1 MEKVK
6 LKTNILKREI
16 INIFKKFGLS
26 NNHSII
32 SANALI
38 NSELVGAYGHGL
50 SRLKM
55 YCDRINKKLINPSPK
70 IKIKKISQ
78 SISQIDADNSIGF
91 VAADIAIKEAIKN
104 AKKTGIG
111 LVGIKK
117 SGHYGMSGYYA
128 EQAVKKNLI
137 VFCFTNAPPA
147 IAPYGARKSLFG
159 TNPVCF
165 GTPTSSKVPFILDT
179 SVSMINRGV
188 IRVAARLGK
197 KIPAGVAL
205 DKNGNLT
212 TDAKKAL
219 KGVQLPIAGFRGS
232 GKVTDYAPNLS
243 KYRND
248 DDLETKTLDRTLTVA
263 VLIASLLTIMIPLY
277 YLGEQ
282 DRQEGFVEEFD
293 EVSVERGEHLYEE
306 FGCGNCHGVD
316 GSGGAASYVEKR
328 SGINVTWTAPAINNV
343 FYRYDDEEVR
353 YWLIYGRA
361 NSPMPAWGLEGG
373 GPMNDGQLDDLIEY
387 MHHFQI
393 SQSEELQTIEMNI
406 NSSLS
411 RLDTS
416 ELLVE
421 NEIARQKELIQSVK
435 DAPGKLPVVQKA
447 VEDVSALLSKEG
459 GIDTDEDGLSDSTE
473 TELSAYSSTVS
484 EVLGTSILNLDPDN
498 EESIPGRK
506 DKSVAS
512 GYLSQLESEL
522 INITIVAEGY
532 DKFIKEAE
540 TGLAFLEKALE
551 EKLWEVSFDEIA
563 DSTFD
568 GDLEKAKR
576 AVGLFNAYCA
586 RCHTAGYSAGVA
598 YTKEIAS
605 GGLGPALRAGRANI
619 QFKQREDLID
629 FIVKGSVNGK
639 AYGVNGVGGGKMPGF
654 GAVLPQS
661 DIELIIDYLRGM
673 TPDA

>member
-1 MEKVK
+1 M
-6 LKTNILKREI
+6 
-16 INIFKKFGLS
+16 
-26 NNHSII
+26 
-32 SANALI
+32 
-38 NSELVGAYGHGL
+38 
-50 SRLKM
+50 
-55 YCDRINKKLINPSPK
+55 
-70 IKIKKISQ
+70 
-78 SISQIDADNSIGF
+78 
-91 VAADIAIKEAIKN
+91 
-104 AKKTGIG
+104 
-111 LVGIKK
+111 
-117 SGHYGMSGYYA
+117 
-128 EQAVKKNLI
+128 
-137 VFCFTNAPPA
+137 
-147 IAPYGARKSLFG
+147 
-159 TNPVCF
+159 
-165 GTPTSSKVPFILDT
+165 TSSLSITL
-179 SVSMINRGV
+179 IALG
-188 IRVAARLGK
+188 IIAAL
-197 KIPAGVAL
+197 AFFTA
-205 DKNGNLT
+205 
-212 TDAKKAL
+212 
-219 KGVQLPIAGFRGS
+219 AGFRGS
-232 GKVTDYAPNLS
+232 GKVSDYAPNLS

-293 EVSVERGEHLYEE
+293 EVFVERGEHLYEE

-328 SGINVTWTAPAINNV
+328 SGINVTWAAPAINNV
-343 FYRYDDEEVR
+343 FYRYDDDEVR
-353 YWLIYGRA
+353 YWLIFGRA

-411 RLDTS
+411 RIDTS

-473 TELSAYSSTVS
+473 TELSSYSSSVS

-532 DKFIKEAE
+532 DKFINEAE

-551 EKLWEVSFDEIA
+551 EKLWEVSFEEIA
-563 DSTFD
+563 DSTYE
-568 GDLEKAKR
+568 GDIEKAKR

-605 GGLGPALRAGRANI
+605 GGLGPALRAGRVNI
-619 QFKQREDLID
+619 QFKQREDFID
-629 FIVKGSVNGK
+629 FIIKGSVNGK

-673 TPDA
+673 EPDA

>member
-1 MEKVK
+1 M
-6 LKTNILKREI
+6 
-16 INIFKKFGLS
+16 
-26 NNHSII
+26 
-32 SANALI
+32 
-38 NSELVGAYGHGL
+38 
-50 SRLKM
+50 
-55 YCDRINKKLINPSPK
+55 
-70 IKIKKISQ
+70 
-78 SISQIDADNSIGF
+78 
-91 VAADIAIKEAIKN
+91 
-104 AKKTGIG
+104 
-111 LVGIKK
+111 
-117 SGHYGMSGYYA
+117 
-128 EQAVKKNLI
+128 
-137 VFCFTNAPPA
+137 
-147 IAPYGARKSLFG
+147 
-159 TNPVCF
+159 
-165 GTPTSSKVPFILDT
+165 TSSLSITL
-179 SVSMINRGV
+179 IALG
-188 IRVAARLGK
+188 IIAAL
-197 KIPAGVAL
+197 AFFTA
-205 DKNGNLT
+205 
-212 TDAKKAL
+212 
-219 KGVQLPIAGFRGS
+219 AGFRGS
-232 GKVTDYAPNLS
+232 GKVSDYAPNLS

-435 DAPGKLPVVQKA
+435 DAPGKLPVIQKA
-447 VEDVSALLSKEG
+447 VEDVSA
-459 GIDTDEDGLSDSTE
+459 
-473 TELSAYSSTVS
+473 
-484 EVLGTSILNLDPDN
+484 
-498 EESIPGRK
+498 
-506 DKSVAS
+506 
-512 GYLSQLESEL
+512 
-522 INITIVAEGY
+522 
-532 DKFIKEAE
+532 DKFMKEAE

-568 GDLEKAKR
+568 GDVEKAKR

>member
-1 MEKVK
+1 MTSSV
-6 LKTNILKREI
+6 LITLI
-16 INIFKKFGLS
+16 
-26 NNHSII
+26 
-32 SANALI
+32 ALGI
-38 NSELVGAYGHGL
+38 VGAL
-50 SRLKM
+50 
-55 YCDRINKKLINPSPK
+55 
-70 IKIKKISQ
+70 
-78 SISQIDADNSIGF
+78 AF
-91 VAADIAIKEAIKN
+91 FAAI
-104 AKKTGIG
+104 
-111 LVGIKK
+111 
-117 SGHYGMSGYYA
+117 
-128 EQAVKKNLI
+128 
-137 VFCFTNAPPA
+137 
-147 IAPYGARKSLFG
+147 
-159 TNPVCF
+159 
-165 GTPTSSKVPFILDT
+165 
-179 SVSMINRGV
+179 
-188 IRVAARLGK
+188 
-197 KIPAGVAL
+197 
-205 DKNGNLT
+205 
-212 TDAKKAL
+212 
-219 KGVQLPIAGFRGS
+219 GFRGS
-232 GKVTDYAPNLS
+232 GKVSDYAPNLS
-243 KYRND
+243 KYRTD

-282 DRQEGFVEEFD
+282 ERQEGFVEEFD

-328 SGINVTWTAPAINNV
+328 SGISVTWAAPAINNV

-393 SQSEELQTIEMNI
+393 SQESELSTIEMNI

-411 RLDTS
+411 RLETS
-416 ELLVE
+416 ELLVQ
-421 NEIARQKELIQSVK
+421 NEIERQKELIQSVK
-435 DAPGKLPVVQKA
+435 DAPSKLPVVIKA
-447 VEDVSALLSKEG
+447 VEDVSDLLSREG
-459 GIDTDEDGLSDSTE
+459 GIDTDEDGLSDSVE
-473 TELSAYSSTVS
+473 TELSSYSASVS
-484 EVLGTSILNLDPDN
+484 EILGTSILNLDPDN
-498 EESIPGRK
+498 EQSIPGRK
-506 DKSVAS
+506 DLSVAK
-512 GYLSQLESEL
+512 GLLSQLESEL
-522 INITIVAEGY
+522 INIRIVSEGY
-532 DKFIKEAE
+532 DKFINEAE

-551 EKLWEVSFDEIA
+551 EKLWEVSYEEIA

-619 QFKQREDLID
+619 QFKQREDLIS

-654 GAVLPQS
+654 GAVLPES
-661 DIELIIDYLRGM
+661 DIALIIDYLRGM

>member
-1 MEKVK
+1 M
-6 LKTNILKREI
+6 
-16 INIFKKFGLS
+16 
-26 NNHSII
+26 
-32 SANALI
+32 
-38 NSELVGAYGHGL
+38 
-50 SRLKM
+50 
-55 YCDRINKKLINPSPK
+55 
-70 IKIKKISQ
+70 
-78 SISQIDADNSIGF
+78 
-91 VAADIAIKEAIKN
+91 
-104 AKKTGIG
+104 
-111 LVGIKK
+111 
-117 SGHYGMSGYYA
+117 
-128 EQAVKKNLI
+128 
-137 VFCFTNAPPA
+137 
-147 IAPYGARKSLFG
+147 
-159 TNPVCF
+159 
-165 GTPTSSKVPFILDT
+165 TSSLSITLIAFGI
-179 SVSMINRGV
+179 I
-188 IRVAARLGK
+188 AAL
-197 KIPAGVAL
+197 AFFTA
-205 DKNGNLT
+205 
-212 TDAKKAL
+212 
-219 KGVQLPIAGFRGS
+219 AGFRGS
-232 GKVTDYAPNLS
+232 GKVNDYAPNLS
-243 KYRND
+243 KYRTD

-263 VLIASLLTIMIPLY
+263 VLLASILTIMIPLY

-282 DRQEGFVEEFD
+282 ERQEGFVEEFD

-306 FGCGNCHGVD
+306 FGCGNCHGAD

-361 NSPMPAWGLEGG
+361 NSPMPAWGLKGG

-393 SQSEELQTIEMNI
+393 TQESELRTIEMNI

-411 RLDTS
+411 RIETS

-421 NEIARQKELIQSVK
+421 NEIARQKELIQSVEE
-435 DAPGKLPVVQKA
+435 APSKLPIVEKA
-447 VEDVSALLSKEG
+447 VQDVSALLSKEG

-473 TELSAYSSTVS
+473 TELSTYSTSIS
-484 EVLGTSILNLDPDN
+484 EALGTSILNLDPDN
-498 EESIPGRK
+498 EQSIPGRK
-506 DKSVAS
+506 DLSVAK

-522 INITIVAEGY
+522 INVRIVSEGY
-532 DKFIKEAE
+532 DKFINEAE

-563 DSTFD
+563 NSTFD
-568 GDLEKAKR
+568 GDLEKAIR

-654 GAVLPQS
+654 GAVLPES
-661 DIELIIDYLRGM
+661 DIALIIDYLRGM
-673 TPDA
+673 KPDA

>member
-1 MEKVK
+1 M
-6 LKTNILKREI
+6 
-16 INIFKKFGLS
+16 
-26 NNHSII
+26 
-32 SANALI
+32 
-38 NSELVGAYGHGL
+38 
-50 SRLKM
+50 
-55 YCDRINKKLINPSPK
+55 
-70 IKIKKISQ
+70 
-78 SISQIDADNSIGF
+78 
-91 VAADIAIKEAIKN
+91 
-104 AKKTGIG
+104 
-111 LVGIKK
+111 
-117 SGHYGMSGYYA
+117 
-128 EQAVKKNLI
+128 
-137 VFCFTNAPPA
+137 
-147 IAPYGARKSLFG
+147 
-159 TNPVCF
+159 
-165 GTPTSSKVPFILDT
+165 TSSLSITL
-179 SVSMINRGV
+179 IALG
-188 IRVAARLGK
+188 IIAAL
-197 KIPAGVAL
+197 AFFTA
-205 DKNGNLT
+205 
-212 TDAKKAL
+212 
-219 KGVQLPIAGFRGS
+219 AGFRGS
-232 GKVTDYAPNLS
+232 GKVSDYAPNLT
-243 KYRND
+243 KYRTD

-263 VLIASLLTIMIPLY
+263 VIIASLLTIMIPLY

-343 FYRYDDEEVR
+343 FFRYDDEEVR

-393 SQSEELQTIEMNI
+393 SQESELQTIEMNI

-435 DAPGKLPVVQKA
+435 EAPSKLPIVEKA
-447 VEDVSALLSKEG
+447 VQDVSDLLAKEG

-473 TELSAYSSTVS
+473 AELSSYSASIS
-484 EVLGTSILNLDPDN
+484 ETLGTSVLNLDPDN
-498 EESIPGRK
+498 EQSIPGRK
-506 DKSVAS
+506 DLSVAK
-512 GYLSQLESEL
+512 GFLSQLESEL
-522 INITIVAEGY
+522 INIRIVAEGF
-532 DKFIKEAE
+532 DKFINEAE

-551 EKLWEVSFDEIA
+551 EKLWEVSFEEIA

-568 GDLEKAKR
+568 GDLEKAQR

>member
-1 MEKVK
+1 M
-6 LKTNILKREI
+6 
-16 INIFKKFGLS
+16 
-26 NNHSII
+26 
-32 SANALI
+32 
-38 NSELVGAYGHGL
+38 
-50 SRLKM
+50 
-55 YCDRINKKLINPSPK
+55 
-70 IKIKKISQ
+70 
-78 SISQIDADNSIGF
+78 
-91 VAADIAIKEAIKN
+91 
-104 AKKTGIG
+104 
-111 LVGIKK
+111 
-117 SGHYGMSGYYA
+117 
-128 EQAVKKNLI
+128 
-137 VFCFTNAPPA
+137 
-147 IAPYGARKSLFG
+147 
-159 TNPVCF
+159 
-165 GTPTSSKVPFILDT
+165 TSSLSITLIAFGI
-179 SVSMINRGV
+179 I
-188 IRVAARLGK
+188 AAL
-197 KIPAGVAL
+197 AFFTA
-205 DKNGNLT
+205 
-212 TDAKKAL
+212 
-219 KGVQLPIAGFRGS
+219 AGFRGS
-232 GKVTDYAPNLS
+232 GKVNDYAPNLS
-243 KYRND
+243 KYRAD

-263 VLIASLLTIMIPLY
+263 VLLASILTIMIPLY

-282 DRQEGFVEEFD
+282 ERQEGFVEEFD

-393 SQSEELQTIEMNI
+393 TQESELRTIEMNI

-421 NEIARQKELIQSVK
+421 NEIARQKELIQSVEE
-435 DAPGKLPVVQKA
+435 APSKLPIVEKA
-447 VEDVSALLSKEG
+447 VQDVTALLSKEG

-473 TELSAYSSTVS
+473 TELSTYSASIS
-484 EVLGTSILNLDPDN
+484 EALGTSILNLDPDN
-498 EESIPGRK
+498 EQSIPGRK
-506 DKSVAS
+506 DLSVAK

-522 INITIVAEGY
+522 INIRIVSEGY
-532 DKFIKEAE
+532 DKFINEAE
-540 TGLAFLEKALE
+540 TGLAFLEKALD

-563 DSTFD
+563 NSTFN

-654 GAVLPQS
+654 GAVLPES
-661 DIELIIDYLRGM
+661 DIALIIDYLRGM
-673 TPDA
+673 KPDA

>member
-1 MEKVK
+1 M
-6 LKTNILKREI
+6 
-16 INIFKKFGLS
+16 
-26 NNHSII
+26 
-32 SANALI
+32 
-38 NSELVGAYGHGL
+38 
-50 SRLKM
+50 
-55 YCDRINKKLINPSPK
+55 
-70 IKIKKISQ
+70 
-78 SISQIDADNSIGF
+78 
-91 VAADIAIKEAIKN
+91 
-104 AKKTGIG
+104 
-111 LVGIKK
+111 
-117 SGHYGMSGYYA
+117 
-128 EQAVKKNLI
+128 
-137 VFCFTNAPPA
+137 
-147 IAPYGARKSLFG
+147 
-159 TNPVCF
+159 
-165 GTPTSSKVPFILDT
+165 TSSLSITL
-179 SVSMINRGV
+179 IALG
-188 IRVAARLGK
+188 IIAAL
-197 KIPAGVAL
+197 AFFTA
-205 DKNGNLT
+205 T
-212 TDAKKAL
+212 
-219 KGVQLPIAGFRGS
+219 GFRGS
-232 GKVTDYAPNLS
+232 GKVSDYAPNLT
-243 KYRND
+243 KYRTD

-343 FYRYDDEEVR
+343 FFRYDDEEVR

-393 SQSEELQTIEMNI
+393 SQESELQTIEMNI

-435 DAPGKLPVVQKA
+435 EAPSKLPIIEKA
-447 VEDVSALLSKEG
+447 VQDVSDLLAIEG
-459 GIDTDEDGLSDSTE
+459 GIDTDEDGLSDLTE
-473 TELSAYSSTVS
+473 AELSSYSASIS
-484 EVLGTSILNLDPDN
+484 ETLGTSVLNLDPDN
-498 EESIPGRK
+498 EQSIPGRK
-506 DKSVAS
+506 DLSVAK
-512 GYLSQLESEL
+512 GFLSQLESEL
-522 INITIVAEGY
+522 INIRIVSEGF
-532 DKFIKEAE
+532 DKFINEAE

-551 EKLWEVSFDEIA
+551 EKLWEVSFEEIA

-568 GDLEKAKR
+568 GDLEKAQR

>member
-1 MEKVK
+1 M
-6 LKTNILKREI
+6 
-16 INIFKKFGLS
+16 
-26 NNHSII
+26 
-32 SANALI
+32 
-38 NSELVGAYGHGL
+38 
-50 SRLKM
+50 
-55 YCDRINKKLINPSPK
+55 
-70 IKIKKISQ
+70 
-78 SISQIDADNSIGF
+78 
-91 VAADIAIKEAIKN
+91 
-104 AKKTGIG
+104 
-111 LVGIKK
+111 
-117 SGHYGMSGYYA
+117 
-128 EQAVKKNLI
+128 
-137 VFCFTNAPPA
+137 
-147 IAPYGARKSLFG
+147 
-159 TNPVCF
+159 
-165 GTPTSSKVPFILDT
+165 TSSLSITLIAFGI
-179 SVSMINRGV
+179 I
-188 IRVAARLGK
+188 AALAFFTA
-197 KIPAGVAL
+197 AGL
-205 DKNGNLT
+205 
-212 TDAKKAL
+212 
-219 KGVQLPIAGFRGS
+219 RGS
-232 GKVTDYAPNLS
+232 GKVNDYAPNLS
-243 KYRND
+243 KYRTD

-263 VLIASLLTIMIPLY
+263 VLLASILTIMIPLY

-282 DRQEGFVEEFD
+282 ERQEGFVEEFD

-306 FGCGNCHGVD
+306 FGCGNCHGAD

-393 SQSEELQTIEMNI
+393 TQESELRTIEMNI

-411 RLDTS
+411 RLETS

-421 NEIARQKELIQSVK
+421 NEIARQKELIQSVEE
-435 DAPGKLPVVQKA
+435 APSKLPIVEKA
-447 VEDVSALLSKEG
+447 VQDVSALLSKEG

-473 TELSAYSSTVS
+473 TELSTYSASIS
-484 EVLGTSILNLDPDN
+484 EALGTSILNLDPDN
-498 EESIPGRK
+498 EQSIPGRK
-506 DKSVAS
+506 DLSIAK

-522 INITIVAEGY
+522 INIRIVSEGY
-532 DKFIKEAE
+532 DKFINEAE

-563 DSTFD
+563 NSTFD
-568 GDLEKAKR
+568 GDLEKAIR

-654 GAVLPQS
+654 GAVLPES
-661 DIELIIDYLRGM
+661 DIALIIDYLRGM
-673 TPDA
+673 KPDA

>member
-1 MEKVK
+1 M
-6 LKTNILKREI
+6 
-16 INIFKKFGLS
+16 
-26 NNHSII
+26 
-32 SANALI
+32 
-38 NSELVGAYGHGL
+38 
-50 SRLKM
+50 
-55 YCDRINKKLINPSPK
+55 
-70 IKIKKISQ
+70 
-78 SISQIDADNSIGF
+78 
-91 VAADIAIKEAIKN
+91 
-104 AKKTGIG
+104 
-111 LVGIKK
+111 
-117 SGHYGMSGYYA
+117 
-128 EQAVKKNLI
+128 
-137 VFCFTNAPPA
+137 
-147 IAPYGARKSLFG
+147 
-159 TNPVCF
+159 
-165 GTPTSSKVPFILDT
+165 TSSLSITLIAFGI
-179 SVSMINRGV
+179 I
-188 IRVAARLGK
+188 AAL
-197 KIPAGVAL
+197 AFFTA
-205 DKNGNLT
+205 
-212 TDAKKAL
+212 
-219 KGVQLPIAGFRGS
+219 AGFRGS
-232 GKVTDYAPNLS
+232 GKVNDYAPNLS
-243 KYRND
+243 KYRTD

-263 VLIASLLTIMIPLY
+263 VLLASILTIMIPLY

-393 SQSEELQTIEMNI
+393 TQESELRSIEINI

-411 RLDTS
+411 RIETS

-421 NEIARQKELIQSVK
+421 NEIARQKELIQSVEE
-435 DAPGKLPVVQKA
+435 APSKLPIVEKA
-447 VEDVSALLSKEG
+447 VQDVSALLSKEG

-473 TELSAYSSTVS
+473 TELSTYSASIS
-484 EVLGTSILNLDPDN
+484 EALGTSILNLDPDN
-498 EESIPGRK
+498 EQSIPGRK
-506 DKSVAS
+506 DLSVAK
-512 GYLSQLESEL
+512 GFLSQLESEL
-522 INITIVAEGY
+522 INIRIVSEGY
-532 DKFIKEAE
+532 DKFINEAE

-563 DSTFD
+563 NSTFD
-568 GDLEKAKR
+568 GDLEKAIR

-654 GAVLPQS
+654 GAVLPES
-661 DIELIIDYLRGM
+661 DIALIIDYLRGM
-673 TPDA
+673 KPDA

>member
-1 MEKVK
+1 M
-6 LKTNILKREI
+6 
-16 INIFKKFGLS
+16 
-26 NNHSII
+26 
-32 SANALI
+32 
-38 NSELVGAYGHGL
+38 
-50 SRLKM
+50 
-55 YCDRINKKLINPSPK
+55 
-70 IKIKKISQ
+70 
-78 SISQIDADNSIGF
+78 
-91 VAADIAIKEAIKN
+91 
-104 AKKTGIG
+104 
-111 LVGIKK
+111 
-117 SGHYGMSGYYA
+117 
-128 EQAVKKNLI
+128 
-137 VFCFTNAPPA
+137 
-147 IAPYGARKSLFG
+147 
-159 TNPVCF
+159 
-165 GTPTSSKVPFILDT
+165 TSSLSITL
-179 SVSMINRGV
+179 IALG
-188 IRVAARLGK
+188 IIAAL
-197 KIPAGVAL
+197 AFFTA
-205 DKNGNLT
+205 
-212 TDAKKAL
+212 
-219 KGVQLPIAGFRGS
+219 AGFRGS
-232 GKVTDYAPNLS
+232 GKVSDYAPNLS

-421 NEIARQKELIQSVK
+421 NEIARQKELIQSVE
-435 DAPGKLPVVQKA
+435 DAPGKLPVIQKA

-473 TELSAYSSTVS
+473 TELSAYSSSVS

-532 DKFIKEAE
+532 DKFMKEAE
-540 TGLAFLEKALE
+540 TGLAFLEKHWKKNFGKFHSM
-551 EKLWEVSFDEIA
+551 KL
-563 DSTFD
+563 
-568 GDLEKAKR
+568 L
-576 AVGLFNAYCA
+576 
-586 RCHTAGYSAGVA
+586 
-598 YTKEIAS
+598 
-605 GGLGPALRAGRANI
+605 I
-619 QFKQREDLID
+619 QLLME
-629 FIVKGSVNGK
+629 
-639 AYGVNGVGGGKMPGF
+639 M
-654 GAVLPQS
+654 
-661 DIELIIDYLRGM
+661 
-673 TPDA
+673 

>member
-1 MEKVK
+1 M
-6 LKTNILKREI
+6 
-16 INIFKKFGLS
+16 
-26 NNHSII
+26 
-32 SANALI
+32 
-38 NSELVGAYGHGL
+38 
-50 SRLKM
+50 
-55 YCDRINKKLINPSPK
+55 
-70 IKIKKISQ
+70 
-78 SISQIDADNSIGF
+78 
-91 VAADIAIKEAIKN
+91 
-104 AKKTGIG
+104 
-111 LVGIKK
+111 
-117 SGHYGMSGYYA
+117 
-128 EQAVKKNLI
+128 
-137 VFCFTNAPPA
+137 
-147 IAPYGARKSLFG
+147 
-159 TNPVCF
+159 
-165 GTPTSSKVPFILDT
+165 TSSLSITLIAFGI
-179 SVSMINRGV
+179 I
-188 IRVAARLGK
+188 AAL
-197 KIPAGVAL
+197 AFFTA
-205 DKNGNLT
+205 
-212 TDAKKAL
+212 
-219 KGVQLPIAGFRGS
+219 AGFRGS
-232 GKVTDYAPNLS
+232 GKVNDYAPNLS
-243 KYRND
+243 KYRAD

-263 VLIASLLTIMIPLY
+263 VLLASILTIMIPLY

-282 DRQEGFVEEFD
+282 ERQEGFVEEFD

-393 SQSEELQTIEMNI
+393 TQESELRTIEMNV

-411 RLDTS
+411 RIETS

-421 NEIARQKELIQSVK
+421 NEIARQKELIQSVEE
-435 DAPGKLPVVQKA
+435 APSKLPIVEKA
-447 VEDVSALLSKEG
+447 VQDVSALLSKEG

-473 TELSAYSSTVS
+473 TELSTYSASIS
-484 EVLGTSILNLDPDN
+484 EALGTSILNLDPDN
-498 EESIPGRK
+498 EQSIPGRK
-506 DKSVAS
+506 DLSVAK

-522 INITIVAEGY
+522 INIRIVSEGY
-532 DKFIKEAE
+532 DKFINEAE

-563 DSTFD
+563 NSTFD
-568 GDLEKAKR
+568 GDLEKAIR

-654 GAVLPQS
+654 GAVLPES
-661 DIELIIDYLRGM
+661 DIALIIDYLRGM
-673 TPDA
+673 KPDA

>member
-1 MEKVK
+1 M
-6 LKTNILKREI
+6 
-16 INIFKKFGLS
+16 
-26 NNHSII
+26 
-32 SANALI
+32 
-38 NSELVGAYGHGL
+38 
-50 SRLKM
+50 
-55 YCDRINKKLINPSPK
+55 
-70 IKIKKISQ
+70 
-78 SISQIDADNSIGF
+78 
-91 VAADIAIKEAIKN
+91 
-104 AKKTGIG
+104 
-111 LVGIKK
+111 
-117 SGHYGMSGYYA
+117 
-128 EQAVKKNLI
+128 
-137 VFCFTNAPPA
+137 
-147 IAPYGARKSLFG
+147 
-159 TNPVCF
+159 
-165 GTPTSSKVPFILDT
+165 TSSLSITL
-179 SVSMINRGV
+179 IALG
-188 IRVAARLGK
+188 IIAAL
-197 KIPAGVAL
+197 AFFTA
-205 DKNGNLT
+205 
-212 TDAKKAL
+212 
-219 KGVQLPIAGFRGS
+219 AGFRGS
-232 GKVTDYAPNLS
+232 GKVSDYAPNLS

-282 DRQEGFVEEFD
+282 QRQEGFVEEFD

-393 SQSEELQTIEMNI
+393 TQSEELQTIEMNI

-421 NEIARQKELIQSVK
+421 NEIARQNELIQSVK
-435 DAPGKLPVVQKA
+435 DAPGKLPVIQKA
-447 VEDVSALLSKEG
+447 VEDVSALLSKES

-473 TELSAYSSTVS
+473 TELSAYSVSVS

-506 DKSVAS
+506 DKSIAS

-522 INITIVAEGY
+522 INITIVSEGY

-563 DSTFD
+563 DSTYD

>member
-1 MEKVK
+1 M
-6 LKTNILKREI
+6 
-16 INIFKKFGLS
+16 
-26 NNHSII
+26 
-32 SANALI
+32 
-38 NSELVGAYGHGL
+38 
-50 SRLKM
+50 
-55 YCDRINKKLINPSPK
+55 
-70 IKIKKISQ
+70 
-78 SISQIDADNSIGF
+78 
-91 VAADIAIKEAIKN
+91 
-104 AKKTGIG
+104 
-111 LVGIKK
+111 
-117 SGHYGMSGYYA
+117 
-128 EQAVKKNLI
+128 
-137 VFCFTNAPPA
+137 
-147 IAPYGARKSLFG
+147 
-159 TNPVCF
+159 
-165 GTPTSSKVPFILDT
+165 TSSLSITLIAFGI
-179 SVSMINRGV
+179 I
-188 IRVAARLGK
+188 AAL
-197 KIPAGVAL
+197 AFFTA
-205 DKNGNLT
+205 
-212 TDAKKAL
+212 
-219 KGVQLPIAGFRGS
+219 AGFRGS
-232 GKVTDYAPNLS
+232 GKVNDYAPNLS
-243 KYRND
+243 KYRAD

-263 VLIASLLTIMIPLY
+263 VLLASILTIMIPLY

-282 DRQEGFVEEFD
+282 ERQEGFVEEFD

-393 SQSEELQTIEMNI
+393 TQESELRTIEMNI

-421 NEIARQKELIQSVK
+421 NEIARQKELIQSVEE
-435 DAPGKLPVVQKA
+435 APSKLPIVEKA
-447 VEDVSALLSKEG
+447 VQDVTALLSKEG

-473 TELSAYSSTVS
+473 TELSTYSTSIS
-484 EVLGTSILNLDPDN
+484 EALGTSILNLDPDN
-498 EESIPGRK
+498 EQSIPGRK
-506 DKSVAS
+506 DLSVAK

-522 INITIVAEGY
+522 INIRIVSEGY
-532 DKFIKEAE
+532 DKFINEAE
-540 TGLAFLEKALE
+540 TGLAFLEKALD

-563 DSTFD
+563 NSTFD

-654 GAVLPQS
+654 GAVLPES
-661 DIELIIDYLRGM
+661 DIALIIDYLRGM
-673 TPDA
+673 KPDA

>member
-1 MEKVK
+1 M
-6 LKTNILKREI
+6 
-16 INIFKKFGLS
+16 
-26 NNHSII
+26 
-32 SANALI
+32 
-38 NSELVGAYGHGL
+38 
-50 SRLKM
+50 
-55 YCDRINKKLINPSPK
+55 
-70 IKIKKISQ
+70 
-78 SISQIDADNSIGF
+78 
-91 VAADIAIKEAIKN
+91 
-104 AKKTGIG
+104 
-111 LVGIKK
+111 
-117 SGHYGMSGYYA
+117 
-128 EQAVKKNLI
+128 
-137 VFCFTNAPPA
+137 
-147 IAPYGARKSLFG
+147 
-159 TNPVCF
+159 
-165 GTPTSSKVPFILDT
+165 TSSLSITL
-179 SVSMINRGV
+179 IALG
-188 IRVAARLGK
+188 IIAAL
-197 KIPAGVAL
+197 AFFTA
-205 DKNGNLT
+205 T
-212 TDAKKAL
+212 
-219 KGVQLPIAGFRGS
+219 GFRGS
-232 GKVTDYAPNLS
+232 GKVSDYAPNLT
-243 KYRND
+243 KYRTD

-343 FYRYDDEEVR
+343 FFRYDDEEVR

-393 SQSEELQTIEMNI
+393 SQESELQTIEMNI

-435 DAPGKLPVVQKA
+435 EAPSKLPIVEKA
-447 VEDVSALLSKEG
+447 VQDVSDLLAKEG

-473 TELSAYSSTVS
+473 AELSSYSASIS
-484 EVLGTSILNLDPDN
+484 ETLGTSVLNLDPDN
-498 EESIPGRK
+498 EQSIPGRK
-506 DKSVAS
+506 DLSVAK
-512 GYLSQLESEL
+512 GFLSQLESEL
-522 INITIVAEGY
+522 INVRIVAEGF
-532 DKFIKEAE
+532 DKFINEAE

-551 EKLWEVSFDEIA
+551 EKLWEVSFEEIA
-563 DSTFD
+563 ESTFD
-568 GDLEKAKR
+568 GDLEKAQR

>member
-1 MEKVK
+1 M
-6 LKTNILKREI
+6 
-16 INIFKKFGLS
+16 
-26 NNHSII
+26 
-32 SANALI
+32 
-38 NSELVGAYGHGL
+38 
-50 SRLKM
+50 
-55 YCDRINKKLINPSPK
+55 
-70 IKIKKISQ
+70 
-78 SISQIDADNSIGF
+78 
-91 VAADIAIKEAIKN
+91 
-104 AKKTGIG
+104 
-111 LVGIKK
+111 
-117 SGHYGMSGYYA
+117 
-128 EQAVKKNLI
+128 
-137 VFCFTNAPPA
+137 
-147 IAPYGARKSLFG
+147 
-159 TNPVCF
+159 
-165 GTPTSSKVPFILDT
+165 TSSLSITL
-179 SVSMINRGV
+179 IALG
-188 IRVAARLGK
+188 IIAAL
-197 KIPAGVAL
+197 AFFTA
-205 DKNGNLT
+205 T
-212 TDAKKAL
+212 
-219 KGVQLPIAGFRGS
+219 GFRGS
-232 GKVTDYAPNLS
+232 GKVSDYAPNLT
-243 KYRND
+243 KYRTD

-282 DRQEGFVEEFD
+282 NRQEGFVEEFD

-328 SGINVTWTAPAINNV
+328 SAINVAWTAPAINNV
-343 FYRYDDEEVR
+343 FFRYDDEEVR

-393 SQSEELQTIEMNI
+393 SQESELQTIEMNI

-435 DAPGKLPVVQKA
+435 EAPSKLPIVEKA
-447 VEDVSALLSKEG
+447 VQDVSDLLAKEG

-473 TELSAYSSTVS
+473 AELSSYSSSIS
-484 EVLGTSILNLDPDN
+484 ETLGTSVLNLDPDN
-498 EESIPGRK
+498 EQSIPGRK
-506 DKSVAS
+506 DLSVAK
-512 GYLSQLESEL
+512 GFLSQLESEL
-522 INITIVAEGY
+522 INIRIVAEGF
-532 DKFIKEAE
+532 DKFINEAE

-551 EKLWEVSFDEIA
+551 EKLWEVSFEEIA
-563 DSTFD
+563 DSTFN
-568 GDLEKAKR
+568 GDLEKAQR

>member
-1 MEKVK
+1 M
-6 LKTNILKREI
+6 
-16 INIFKKFGLS
+16 
-26 NNHSII
+26 
-32 SANALI
+32 
-38 NSELVGAYGHGL
+38 
-50 SRLKM
+50 
-55 YCDRINKKLINPSPK
+55 
-70 IKIKKISQ
+70 
-78 SISQIDADNSIGF
+78 
-91 VAADIAIKEAIKN
+91 
-104 AKKTGIG
+104 
-111 LVGIKK
+111 
-117 SGHYGMSGYYA
+117 
-128 EQAVKKNLI
+128 
-137 VFCFTNAPPA
+137 
-147 IAPYGARKSLFG
+147 
-159 TNPVCF
+159 
-165 GTPTSSKVPFILDT
+165 TSSLSITL
-179 SVSMINRGV
+179 IALG
-188 IRVAARLGK
+188 IIAAL
-197 KIPAGVAL
+197 AFFTA
-205 DKNGNLT
+205 T
-212 TDAKKAL
+212 
-219 KGVQLPIAGFRGS
+219 GFRGS
-232 GKVTDYAPNLS
+232 GKVSDYAPNLT
-243 KYRND
+243 KYRTD

-343 FYRYDDEEVR
+343 FFRYDDEEVR

-393 SQSEELQTIEMNI
+393 SQQSELQTIEMNI

-435 DAPGKLPVVQKA
+435 EAPSKLPIIEKA
-447 VEDVSALLSKEG
+447 VQDVSDLLAIEG
-459 GIDTDEDGLSDSTE
+459 GIDTDEDGLSDLTE
-473 TELSAYSSTVS
+473 AELSSYSASIS
-484 EVLGTSILNLDPDN
+484 ETLGTSVLNLDPDN
-498 EESIPGRK
+498 EQSIPGRK
-506 DKSVAS
+506 DLSVS
-512 GYLSQLESEL
+512 KGFLSQLESEL
-522 INITIVAEGY
+522 INIRIVSEGF
-532 DKFIKEAE
+532 DKFINEAE

-551 EKLWEVSFDEIA
+551 EKLWEVSFEEIA

-568 GDLEKAKR
+568 GDLEKAQR

>member
-1 MEKVK
+1 M
-6 LKTNILKREI
+6 
-16 INIFKKFGLS
+16 
-26 NNHSII
+26 
-32 SANALI
+32 
-38 NSELVGAYGHGL
+38 
-50 SRLKM
+50 
-55 YCDRINKKLINPSPK
+55 
-70 IKIKKISQ
+70 
-78 SISQIDADNSIGF
+78 
-91 VAADIAIKEAIKN
+91 
-104 AKKTGIG
+104 
-111 LVGIKK
+111 
-117 SGHYGMSGYYA
+117 
-128 EQAVKKNLI
+128 
-137 VFCFTNAPPA
+137 
-147 IAPYGARKSLFG
+147 
-159 TNPVCF
+159 
-165 GTPTSSKVPFILDT
+165 TSSLSITL
-179 SVSMINRGV
+179 IALG
-188 IRVAARLGK
+188 IIAAL
-197 KIPAGVAL
+197 AFFTA
-205 DKNGNLT
+205 T
-212 TDAKKAL
+212 
-219 KGVQLPIAGFRGS
+219 GFRGS
-232 GKVTDYAPNLS
+232 GKVSDYAPNLT
-243 KYRND
+243 KYRTD

-343 FYRYDDEEVR
+343 FFRYDDEEVR

-393 SQSEELQTIEMNI
+393 SQESELQTIEMNI

-435 DAPGKLPVVQKA
+435 EAPSKLPIVEKA
-447 VEDVSALLSKEG
+447 VQDVSDLLAIEG

-473 TELSAYSSTVS
+473 AELSSYSASIS
-484 EVLGTSILNLDPDN
+484 ETLGTSVLNLDPDN
-498 EESIPGRK
+498 EQSIPGRK
-506 DKSVAS
+506 DLSVAK
-512 GYLSQLESEL
+512 GFLSQLESEL
-522 INITIVAEGY
+522 INIRIVSEGF
-532 DKFIKEAE
+532 DKFINEAE

-551 EKLWEVSFDEIA
+551 EKLWEVSFEEIA

-568 GDLEKAKR
+568 GDLEKAQR

>member
-1 MEKVK
+1 M
-6 LKTNILKREI
+6 
-16 INIFKKFGLS
+16 
-26 NNHSII
+26 
-32 SANALI
+32 
-38 NSELVGAYGHGL
+38 
-50 SRLKM
+50 
-55 YCDRINKKLINPSPK
+55 
-70 IKIKKISQ
+70 
-78 SISQIDADNSIGF
+78 
-91 VAADIAIKEAIKN
+91 
-104 AKKTGIG
+104 
-111 LVGIKK
+111 
-117 SGHYGMSGYYA
+117 
-128 EQAVKKNLI
+128 
-137 VFCFTNAPPA
+137 
-147 IAPYGARKSLFG
+147 
-159 TNPVCF
+159 
-165 GTPTSSKVPFILDT
+165 TSSLSITL
-179 SVSMINRGV
+179 IALG
-188 IRVAARLGK
+188 IIAAL
-197 KIPAGVAL
+197 AFFTA
-205 DKNGNLT
+205 T
-212 TDAKKAL
+212 
-219 KGVQLPIAGFRGS
+219 GFRGS
-232 GKVTDYAPNLS
+232 GKVSDYAPNLT
-243 KYRND
+243 KYRTD

-328 SGINVTWTAPAINNV
+328 SGINVIWTAPAINNV
-343 FYRYDDEEVR
+343 FFRYDDEEVR

-393 SQSEELQTIEMNI
+393 SQESELQTIEMNI

-435 DAPGKLPVVQKA
+435 DAPSKLPIIEKA
-447 VEDVSALLSKEG
+447 VQDVSDLLVKEG

-473 TELSAYSSTVS
+473 AELSSYSASIS
-484 EVLGTSILNLDPDN
+484 EALGTSVLNLDPDN
-498 EESIPGRK
+498 EQSIPGRK
-506 DKSVAS
+506 DLSVAK
-512 GYLSQLESEL
+512 GFLSQLESEL
-522 INITIVAEGY
+522 INIRIVSEGF
-532 DKFIKEAE
+532 DKFINEAE

-551 EKLWEVSFDEIA
+551 EKLWEVSFEEIA

-568 GDLEKAKR
+568 GDLEKAQR

>member
-1 MEKVK
+1 M
-6 LKTNILKREI
+6 
-16 INIFKKFGLS
+16 
-26 NNHSII
+26 
-32 SANALI
+32 
-38 NSELVGAYGHGL
+38 
-50 SRLKM
+50 
-55 YCDRINKKLINPSPK
+55 
-70 IKIKKISQ
+70 
-78 SISQIDADNSIGF
+78 
-91 VAADIAIKEAIKN
+91 
-104 AKKTGIG
+104 
-111 LVGIKK
+111 
-117 SGHYGMSGYYA
+117 
-128 EQAVKKNLI
+128 
-137 VFCFTNAPPA
+137 
-147 IAPYGARKSLFG
+147 
-159 TNPVCF
+159 
-165 GTPTSSKVPFILDT
+165 TSSLSITLIAFGI
-179 SVSMINRGV
+179 I
-188 IRVAARLGK
+188 AAL
-197 KIPAGVAL
+197 AFFTA
-205 DKNGNLT
+205 
-212 TDAKKAL
+212 
-219 KGVQLPIAGFRGS
+219 AGFRGS
-232 GKVTDYAPNLS
+232 GKVNDYAPNLS
-243 KYRND
+243 KYRTD

-263 VLIASLLTIMIPLY
+263 VLLASILTIMIPLY

-282 DRQEGFVEEFD
+282 ERQEGFVEEFD

-306 FGCGNCHGVD
+306 FGCGNCHGAD

-361 NSPMPAWGLEGG
+361 NSPMPAWGLKGG

-393 SQSEELQTIEMNI
+393 TQESELRTIEMNI

-411 RLDTS
+411 RIETS

-421 NEIARQKELIQSVK
+421 NEIARQKELIQSVEE
-435 DAPGKLPVVQKA
+435 APSKLPIVEKA
-447 VEDVSALLSKEG
+447 VQDVSALLSKEG

-473 TELSAYSSTVS
+473 TELSTYSASVS
-484 EVLGTSILNLDPDN
+484 EALGTSILNLDPDN
-498 EESIPGRK
+498 EQSIPGRK
-506 DKSVAS
+506 DLSIAK

-522 INITIVAEGY
+522 INIRIVSEGY
-532 DKFIKEAE
+532 DKFINEAE

-563 DSTFD
+563 NSTFD
-568 GDLEKAKR
+568 GDLEKAIR

-654 GAVLPQS
+654 GAVLPES
-661 DIELIIDYLRGM
+661 DIALIIDYLRGM
-673 TPDA
+673 KPDA

>member
-1 MEKVK
+1 M
-6 LKTNILKREI
+6 
-16 INIFKKFGLS
+16 
-26 NNHSII
+26 
-32 SANALI
+32 
-38 NSELVGAYGHGL
+38 
-50 SRLKM
+50 
-55 YCDRINKKLINPSPK
+55 
-70 IKIKKISQ
+70 
-78 SISQIDADNSIGF
+78 
-91 VAADIAIKEAIKN
+91 
-104 AKKTGIG
+104 
-111 LVGIKK
+111 
-117 SGHYGMSGYYA
+117 
-128 EQAVKKNLI
+128 
-137 VFCFTNAPPA
+137 
-147 IAPYGARKSLFG
+147 
-159 TNPVCF
+159 
-165 GTPTSSKVPFILDT
+165 TSSLSITLIAFGI
-179 SVSMINRGV
+179 I
-188 IRVAARLGK
+188 AAL
-197 KIPAGVAL
+197 AFFTA
-205 DKNGNLT
+205 
-212 TDAKKAL
+212 
-219 KGVQLPIAGFRGS
+219 AGFRGS
-232 GKVTDYAPNLS
+232 GKVNDYAPNLS
-243 KYRND
+243 KYRAD

-263 VLIASLLTIMIPLY
+263 VLLASILTIMIPLY

-282 DRQEGFVEEFD
+282 ERQEGFVEEFD

-393 SQSEELQTIEMNI
+393 TQESELRTIEMNI

-421 NEIARQKELIQSVK
+421 NEIARQKELIQSVEE
-435 DAPGKLPVVQKA
+435 APSKLPVVEKA
-447 VEDVSALLSKEG
+447 VQDVTALLSKEG
-459 GIDTDEDGLSDSTE
+459 GIDTDEDGLSDSTQ
-473 TELSAYSSTVS
+473 TELSTYSASIS
-484 EVLGTSILNLDPDN
+484 EALGTSILNLDPDN
-498 EESIPGRK
+498 EQSIPGRK
-506 DKSVAS
+506 DLSVAK

-522 INITIVAEGY
+522 INIRIVSEGY
-532 DKFIKEAE
+532 DKFINEAE
-540 TGLAFLEKALE
+540 TGLAFLEKALD

-563 DSTFD
+563 NSTFD

-654 GAVLPQS
+654 GAVLPES
-661 DIELIIDYLRGM
+661 DIALIIDYLRGM
-673 TPDA
+673 KPDA

>member
-1 MEKVK
+1 M
-6 LKTNILKREI
+6 
-16 INIFKKFGLS
+16 
-26 NNHSII
+26 
-32 SANALI
+32 
-38 NSELVGAYGHGL
+38 
-50 SRLKM
+50 
-55 YCDRINKKLINPSPK
+55 
-70 IKIKKISQ
+70 
-78 SISQIDADNSIGF
+78 
-91 VAADIAIKEAIKN
+91 
-104 AKKTGIG
+104 
-111 LVGIKK
+111 
-117 SGHYGMSGYYA
+117 
-128 EQAVKKNLI
+128 
-137 VFCFTNAPPA
+137 
-147 IAPYGARKSLFG
+147 
-159 TNPVCF
+159 
-165 GTPTSSKVPFILDT
+165 TSSLSITLIAFGI
-179 SVSMINRGV
+179 I
-188 IRVAARLGK
+188 AAL
-197 KIPAGVAL
+197 AFFTA
-205 DKNGNLT
+205 
-212 TDAKKAL
+212 
-219 KGVQLPIAGFRGS
+219 AGFRGS
-232 GKVTDYAPNLS
+232 GKVNDYAPNLS
-243 KYRND
+243 KYRTD

-263 VLIASLLTIMIPLY
+263 VLLASVLTIMIPLY

-282 DRQEGFVEEFD
+282 ERQEGFVEEFD

-361 NSPMPAWGLEGG
+361 NSPMPAWGLKGG

-393 SQSEELQTIEMNI
+393 TQESELRTIEMNI

-421 NEIARQKELIQSVK
+421 NEIARQKELIQSVEE
-435 DAPGKLPVVQKA
+435 APSKLPVVEKA
-447 VEDVSALLSKEG
+447 VQDVTALLSKEG

-473 TELSAYSSTVS
+473 TELSTYSASIS
-484 EVLGTSILNLDPDN
+484 EALGTSILNLDPDN
-498 EESIPGRK
+498 EQSIPGRK
-506 DKSVAS
+506 DLSVAK

-522 INITIVAEGY
+522 INIRIVSEGY
-532 DKFIKEAE
+532 DKFINEAE
-540 TGLAFLEKALE
+540 TGLAFLEKALD

-563 DSTFD
+563 NSTFD

-654 GAVLPQS
+654 GAVLPES
-661 DIELIIDYLRGM
+661 DIALIIDYLRGM
-673 TPDA
+673 KPDA

>member
-1 MEKVK
+1 M
-6 LKTNILKREI
+6 
-16 INIFKKFGLS
+16 
-26 NNHSII
+26 
-32 SANALI
+32 
-38 NSELVGAYGHGL
+38 
-50 SRLKM
+50 
-55 YCDRINKKLINPSPK
+55 
-70 IKIKKISQ
+70 
-78 SISQIDADNSIGF
+78 
-91 VAADIAIKEAIKN
+91 
-104 AKKTGIG
+104 
-111 LVGIKK
+111 
-117 SGHYGMSGYYA
+117 
-128 EQAVKKNLI
+128 
-137 VFCFTNAPPA
+137 
-147 IAPYGARKSLFG
+147 
-159 TNPVCF
+159 
-165 GTPTSSKVPFILDT
+165 TSSLSITLIAFGI
-179 SVSMINRGV
+179 I
-188 IRVAARLGK
+188 AAL
-197 KIPAGVAL
+197 AFFTA
-205 DKNGNLT
+205 
-212 TDAKKAL
+212 
-219 KGVQLPIAGFRGS
+219 AGFRGS
-232 GKVTDYAPNLS
+232 GKVNDYAPNLS
-243 KYRND
+243 KYRTD

-263 VLIASLLTIMIPLY
+263 VLLASILTIMIPLY

-282 DRQEGFVEEFD
+282 ERQEGFVEEFD

-306 FGCGNCHGVD
+306 FGCGNCHGAD

-393 SQSEELQTIEMNI
+393 TQESELRTIEMNV

-411 RLDTS
+411 RIETS

-421 NEIARQKELIQSVK
+421 NEIARQKELIQSVEE
-435 DAPGKLPVVQKA
+435 APSKLPIVEKA
-447 VEDVSALLSKEG
+447 VQDVSAFLSKEG

-473 TELSAYSSTVS
+473 TELSTYSASIS
-484 EVLGTSILNLDPDN
+484 EALGTSILNLDPDN
-498 EESIPGRK
+498 EQSIPGRK
-506 DKSVAS
+506 DLSVAK

-522 INITIVAEGY
+522 INIRIVSEGY
-532 DKFIKEAE
+532 DKFINEAE

-563 DSTFD
+563 NSTFD

-654 GAVLPQS
+654 GAVLPES
-661 DIELIIDYLRGM
+661 DIALIIDYLRGM
-673 TPDA
+673 KPDA